1 MPKKISKHIKEQA
14 EDINIYFSTEDIQVT
29 NRYMKRCSASLIIR
43 EMQIK
48 PPGRYHLTSARMAV
62 IKKTTNRGFPGGT
75 VVKNPSNAGDTGS
88 IPSPGR
94 SHMLWSN

>member
-48 PPGRYHLTSARMAV
+48 VSMKYHLIPVT